1 MISGNSI
8 RRTMQTVRDICRQNR
23 QVLGGFDKA
32 EEVAE
37 AIENNEPLPKE
48 AYQIIN
54 QLAFVSIRNMRNY

>member
-1 MISGNSI
+1 
-8 RRTMQTVRDICRQNR
+8 MQTVRDICRQNR
-23 QVLGGFDKA
+23 VLLGGFDKA

>member
-1 MISGNSI
+1 
-8 RRTMQTVRDICRQNR
+8 MQTVRDICRQNR

-54 QLAFVSIRNMRNY
+54 QLSLSLIRNMRNY